1 MPTLAT
7 GAMRDTP
14 HPSRWVG
21 RAYDGEVPGIEVWKQ
36 FDHDPRIP
44 ANTTMRASDRDR
56 AVIETVLA
64 DAFAEGRLT
73 RSEYDERAE
82 AAMTSRTLGEL
93 LPLVDD
99 LPVARE
105 PQSSPSSLHEQAVR
119 KWEGDRREA
128 LTGLVGISVL
138 LWTIWAVTMFGGFPW
153 PLFPMGFALM
163 NLVRVQLNKR
173 DIVEEHVKRIEKK
186 ERKELKRRGET
197 APRCYAPL

>member
-1 MPTLAT
+1 M
-7 GAMRDTP
+7 G
-14 HPSRWVG
+14 G
-21 RAYDGEVPGIEVWKQ
+21 RAYDGEVRGIEVWSQ

-105 PQSSPSSLHEQAVR
+105 PQSSPASLHEQAVR
-119 KWEGDRREA
+119 KWASDRREA
-128 LTGLVGISVL
+128 LTGLVGLSVL

-153 PLFPMGFALM
+153 PLFPMGFAFM

-173 DIVEEHVKRIEKK
+173 DIIEEHAKRIEKK
-186 ERKELKRRGET
+186 ERKELKRREDG
-197 APRCYAPL
+197 L

>member
-1 MPTLAT
+1 M
-7 GAMRDTP
+7 
-14 HPSRWVG
+14 
-21 RAYDGEVPGIEVWKQ
+21 EVWKQ

-99 LPVARE
+99 LPVARA
-105 PQSSPSSLHEQAVR
+105 PQSSPASVREQAVR
-119 KWEGDRREA
+119 TWESDRREA
-128 LTGLVGISVL
+128 VLGLIGLSVL
-138 LWTIWAVTMFGGFPW
+138 LWTIWAVTMWGEFPW
-153 PLFPMGFALM
+153 PLFPMGFAVM
-163 NLVRVQLNKR
+163 NVVRIVANKR
-173 DIVEEHVKRIEKK
+173 DIVDEHVRRVGARA
-186 ERKELKRRGET
+186 ERDDMRMLQ
-197 APRCYAPL
+197 

>member
-1 MPTLAT
+1 M
-7 GAMRDTP
+7 G
-14 HPSRWVG
+14 G
-21 RAYDGEVPGIEVWKQ
+21 RAYDGTVPGIEVWKQ

-73 RSEYDERAE
+73 RSEYDDRAE

-105 PQSSPSSLHEQAVR
+105 PQSSPRSLQEQAER
-119 KWEGDRREA
+119 KWAADRREA
-128 LTGLVGISVL
+128 LVGLIGLSAL
-138 LWTIWAVTMFGGFPW
+138 LWTIWAVTMWGEFPW

-163 NLVRVQLNKR
+163 NLVRIQVNKD
-173 DIVEEHVKRIEKK
+173 DIIEEHAKRIEKK
-186 ERKELKRRGET
+186 ERKELRRREEGFG
-197 APRCYAPL
+197 L